1 MTPGPCRVY
10 AETTNDPKGT
20 MIRIRAERLIAGDV
34 ILYGDSSSS
43 SWRVLSIGKSTRP
56 TKLDLLMEFVH
67 GDDHRTSSLRA
78 TVERDR
84 VFQATLLV

>member
-1 MTPGPCRVY
+1 
-10 AETTNDPKGT
+10 

-34 ILYGDSSSS
+34 ILHGDSS
-43 SWRVLSIGKSTRP
+43 WRILSIGKSARP

-67 GDDHRTSSLRA
+67 GDDHRSSSLRA

-84 VFQATLLV
+84 VFQALRLV